1 MGIIEKLTTFK
12 PPLLQAKQTVTN
24 LESRLTEA
32 FAWAEQCDQE
42 LEAALLGEV
51 EGWTDLPTVKKA
63 RSAAADARQT
73 VSDTQKALEG
83 ARRRLAAAEGDAS
96 AAEDQK
102 RRKRLAE
109 LAEHRHALGLRFQ
122 KTAIELSTAIDQL
135 EEATAEIFQL
145 LPGKPD
151 VTATLTSRAD
161 LHAALREQ
169 LARAGATPWSPGPF
183 SPWELERRADLVS
196 RIEQANTAMIGA

>member
-1 MGIIEKLTTFK
+1 MSFIEKLTAFK
-12 PPLLQAKQTVTN
+12 PPLVQAEQTVAN

-32 FAWAEQCDQE
+32 LAWAKQCDQE

-51 EGWTDLPTVKKA
+51 EGWTDLPTVKKT
-63 RSAAADARQT
+63 RTAAADAHQT
-73 VSDTQKALEG
+73 VSDTRKALEG
-83 ARRRLAAAEGDAS
+83 ARRRLDAAMGDAS

-109 LAEHRHALGLRFQ
+109 LAEQRHSLGLRFQ
-122 KTAIELSTAIDQL
+122 KAAIEISAAINQL
-135 EEATAEIFQL
+135 EATSAEIFQL

-161 LHAALREQ
+161 LHHALREQ
-169 LARAGATPWSPGPF
+169 LQRAGATPWSPGPF
-183 SPWELERRADLVS
+183 SAWELERRDDLLA
-196 RIEQANTAMIGA
+196 RIEKANEAMGV